1 MIVTYLRSSSISSY
15 TWCAH
20 KFFISSNLGIKEP
33 SGQKA
38 ELGNIVHKALELLAR
53 KKLAIQNNEEKFS
66 DEELGLSF
74 DTQPFSVEESIQFG
88 WDHYTDPSRTIHSW
102 NQSHKKQAIK
112 WTFDVINFNDGM
124 FNPLKRN
131 IIMPEQ
137 YFDME
142 IDCDWAKYEY
152 YVPGTDKKEK
162 FNGRLRIKGT
172 MDLVTRADKGLVEY
186 IDWKGLPVETPIPT
200 VDGWSTMGDLK
211 VGDAIFDKDGNITK
225 VLAKSLESY
234 KPCYR
239 ITFDDKTEVICDNEH
254 LWLIDT
260 GEVKP
265 ITELKVKDKIDIAK
279 PFVSKERD
287 LPIDP
292 YVLGT
297 WLGDGRKRSG
307 EICAD
312 EDFTFD
318 EIERRG
324 YDLGKNLE
332 KREGMIKNRTVIG
345 LRTELRK
352 LDLLNNKHIPIQY
365 LRASYAQRLD
375 LLRGLMDTDGSVNT
389 KRKQCIFT
397 SCNKKLSDNV
407 KELLLSL
414 GQRVNQANIIRD
426 TNFKDNVSIFPLSF
440 RPININPFLM
450 PRKKE
455 KVGNW
460 GYGKSNKR
468 QIKNIEL
475 LNTHMKTQ
483 CIMVDSPSNTYLC
496 TENMI
501 PTHNTGQRKDWS
513 TGKEKGY
520 EDLRKD
526 FQMRL
531 YHYALC
537 KLYPDDDILMTI
549 FFAQAG
555 GPFSL
560 FLDRTHLKETEDII
574 KTYYQAIQRNNF
586 PKRILDFNSNSWKCS
601 RLCSYFKENWEGTEQ
616 NKCSFIRDQITQIGL
631 DKVVAKFKISE
642 SPWGSY
648 GSGGGVT
655 NRDGE
660 TK

>member
-20 KFFISSNLGIKEP
+20 KFFISSNLGLKEP

-53 KKLAIQNNEEKFS
+53 KKLAIQNNADTFF
-66 DEELGLSF
+66 DEELNLSF
-74 DTQPFSVEESIQFG
+74 ETKPFSIEESVKFG

-102 NQSHKKQAIK
+102 TNAHRKQATK
-112 WTFDVINFNDGM
+112 WTWDVINFGDGM
-124 FNPLKRN
+124 FNPLNRE

-142 IDCDWAKYEY
+142 IEHDWAKYEY

-162 FNGRLRIKGT
+162 FSGRLRIKGT

-186 IDWKGLPVETPIPT
+186 VDWKGLPVETPIPT
-200 VDGWSTMGDLK
+200 IDGWSTMGDLK
-211 VGDAIFDKDGNITK
+211 IGDIIFDKDGNKTK
-225 VLAKSLESY
+225 VLAKSQASNKDCY
-234 KPCYR
+234 K
-239 ITFDDKTEVICDNEH
+239 ITFDDKSEVVCDNEH
-254 LWLIDT
+254 LWLLDN

-265 ITELKVKDKIDIAK
+265 ITELKIKDKIDVAK
-279 PFVSKERD
+279 PIVSTDVD

-292 YVLGT
+292 YVLGV
-297 WLGDGRKRSG
+297 WLGDGRNRSG

-312 EDFTFD
+312 EAFIFE
-318 EIERRG
+318 EIENRG

-332 KREGMIKNRTVIG
+332 QRKGMIDSRTVIG

-352 LDLLNNKHIPIQY
+352 LKLLNNKHIPMMY
-365 LRASYAQRLD
+365 LRSSHRQRLD
-375 LLRGLMDTDGSVNT
+375 LLRGLMDTDGSVNSQ
-389 KRKQCIFT
+389 RKQCIFT
-397 SCNKKLSDNV
+397 SCNKRLSDDT

-414 GQRVNQANIIRD
+414 GQRVSQANIVRN
-426 TNFKDNVSIFPLSF
+426 TNFKDNVSVFPLSF
-440 RPININPFLM
+440 RPININPFLL
-450 PRKKE
+450 PRKRKR
-455 KVGNW
+455 VGNW
-460 GYGKSNKR
+460 GSGKSDKR
-468 QIKNIEL
+468 QIKKIQL
-475 LNTHMKTQ
+475 LNIQYLTQ

-496 TENMI
+496 TKNMI

-513 TGKEKGY
+513 TNKEKGY

-537 KLYPDDDILMTI
+537 KLYPEDDILMTI
-549 FFAQAG
+549 FFVQAG

-560 FLDRTHLKETEDII
+560 FLDRSHLKETEDII
-574 KTYYQAIQRNNF
+574 KTYYQAIQRNIF
-586 PKRILDFNSNSWKCS
+586 PKRIRDFNSNSWKCS

-616 NKCSFIRDQITQIGL
+616 DKCSFIRDQITQIGL